1 MVKASDSKS
10 DFILKR
16 RFESYQLRFPTS
28 YIKTGAIARSCAGY
42 TWIFNFEAKLQNS
55 LLCDSDQAVSRG
67 IQRNKFLELLD
78 GSCFEESNT

>member
-1 MVKASDSKS
+1 
-10 DFILKR
+10 
-16 RFESYQLRFPTS
+16 
-28 YIKTGAIARSCAGY
+28 
-42 TWIFNFEAKLQNS
+42 LQNS